1 MYPVRLSLKIFKVKI
16 KILKGHPNG
25 SKANVQLYNNQGRHS
40 KKMQGDVQKKMPT
53 LKTNHALQLEWLQHQ
68 NEAAQTKF

>member
-1 MYPVRLSLKIFKVKI
+1 MIIKSAEVQGMYPVRLSLKIFKVKI

-40 KKMQGDVQKKMPT
+40 KKI
-53 LKTNHALQLEWLQHQ
+53 
-68 NEAAQTKF
+68 